1 MASAKRVLV
10 VDDYPAVVLALR
22 VALEPDGRFVIG
34 DIATT
39 AAQGLDKLPGHD
51 VVLLDLHL
59 PDMEGKPMVEA
70 YRQRAPDV
78 PIVLHSADDDTP
90 EVEAVRP
97 LVDAVAPKGRNAE
110 VLDALVRATRTE
122 R

>member
-39 AAQGLDKLPGHD
+39 AAQGLDELPGHD

-59 PDMEGKPMVEA
+59 PDMEGKPLVEA